1 MSYQEREQQF
11 NFLIENV
18 RNSLESKEKIIENDI
33 YTKISNLLT
42 FDFEV
47 NNIFFSISYYH
58 KISHHNKN
66 YEDFCVFLNY
76 KDYPVVCTDSHNK
89 IVNKI
94 IEIVKENKIINFND
108 WNMNYL

>member
-11 NFLIENV
+11 NLLIENV

-33 YTKISNLLT
+33 YTKISTLLT

-58 KISHHNKN
+58 KND
-66 YEDFCVFLNY
+66 EDFCVFLNY
-76 KDYPVVCTDSHNK
+76 KDFPIVCSDSHKNIVEKIIK
-89 IVNKI
+89 IVN
-94 IEIVKENKIINFND
+94 ENTIINFND